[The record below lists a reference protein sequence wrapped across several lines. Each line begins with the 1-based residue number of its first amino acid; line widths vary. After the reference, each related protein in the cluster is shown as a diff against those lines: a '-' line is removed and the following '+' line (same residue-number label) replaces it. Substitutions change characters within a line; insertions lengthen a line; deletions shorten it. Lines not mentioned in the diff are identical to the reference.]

1 MPLGPCR
8 PAIVAPGADARSY
21 CFLPVS
27 SKSSR
32 FGKGRRNPELG
43 SMSDG
48 IMLGMVRG
56 ESACV
61 KAARAPS
68 KTAAAQT
75 REVAAKSRRDRP
87 VPIASPP
94 LGFLLPER
102 DAPRVL

>member
-1 MPLGPCR
+1 MPLGPCN

-21 CFLPVS
+21 CFFPAS

-32 FGKGRRNPELG
+32 FGKGRRKPELG

-61 KAARAPS
+61 KAAREPS
-68 KTAAAQT
+68 KMAPAQK
-75 REVAAKSRRDRP
+75 RRMAAKSRRDRP
-87 VPIASPP
+87 VPIEARFEDF
-94 LGFLLPER
+94 G
-102 DAPRVL
+102 